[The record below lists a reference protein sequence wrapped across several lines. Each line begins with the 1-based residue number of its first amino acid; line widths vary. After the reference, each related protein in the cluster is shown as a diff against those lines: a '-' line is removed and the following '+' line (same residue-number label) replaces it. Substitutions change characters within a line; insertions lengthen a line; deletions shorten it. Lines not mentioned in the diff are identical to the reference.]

1 MTSKEDVEL
10 ICLSDSEEDE
20 IEAEIEDAEDIKT
33 IAPEHK
39 PQPEMICL
47 DDSES
52 EEEDDD
58 EDDVDEHLVN
68 LDPKEKR
75 TKLFVNYLPQNLTDA
90 ELNTIFMNCG
100 PIKECKVFRDVATD
114 YSFGYGIVDFEDPLD
129 AARALKTK
137 NQIQIQD
144 KKLTVNYSRDGQHR
158 GYAKLFFQNIGDESE
173 VKIRGIFDK
182 FGEILQF
189 KILDNSKSGFVR
201 YANRFQAM
209 LAIRTLN
216 NEHLFKGSDVKLI
229 VKFAEE
235 HGKQKSA
242 IYAHLLKKAKRWN
255 NHKPYHRYTR
265 RFPTVNQSNA

>member
-1 MTSKEDVEL
+1 MK
-10 ICLSDSEEDE
+10 
-20 IEAEIEDAEDIKT
+20 IKC
-33 IAPEHK
+33 EFYV
-39 PQPEMICL
+39 L
-47 DDSES
+47 W
-52 EEEDDD
+52 
-58 EDDVDEHLVN
+58 
-68 LDPKEKR
+68 R
-75 TKLFVNYLPQNLTDA
+75 
-90 ELNTIFMNCG
+90 
-100 PIKECKVFRDVATD
+100 CKVFRDVATD

-189 KILDNSKSGFVR
+189 KILDNTKSGFVR

-265 RFPTVNQSNA
+265 RFPTVNQSNAWLID

>member
-1 MTSKEDVEL
+1 M
-10 ICLSDSEEDE
+10 
-20 IEAEIEDAEDIKT
+20 
-33 IAPEHK
+33 
-39 PQPEMICL
+39 
-47 DDSES
+47 
-52 EEEDDD
+52 
-58 EDDVDEHLVN
+58 
-68 LDPKEKR
+68 
-75 TKLFVNYLPQNLTDA
+75 
-90 ELNTIFMNCG
+90 
-100 PIKECKVFRDVATD
+100 
-114 YSFGYGIVDFEDPLD
+114 DFEDPLD

-189 KILDNSKSGFVR
+189 KILDNTKSGFVR